1 MAANKN
7 YPTIR
12 FVLRYGHAV
21 AMIAGLLIV
30 LFGLW
35 AGATGAGWVHAVALV
50 LAGLLAYLML
60 RAFAELVDVVA
71 DTLLPPE

>member
-1 MAANKN
+1 MAEAKS
-7 YPTIR
+7 YPAIR
-12 FVLRYGHAV
+12 FVLRYRNAL
-21 AMIAGLLIV
+21 ALLVGAAIM

-35 AGATGAGWVHAVALV
+35 CAFTGGGWMWGAIGVA
-50 LAGLLAYLML
+50 AGLLAFLML

>member
-1 MAANKN
+1 MAAHKN

-21 AMIAGLLIV
+21 AMIAGSLIV

-35 AGATGAGWVHAVALV
+35 MGATGAGWVHAVALV
-50 LAGLLAYLML
+50 LGGLLAYLML